1 MKRYAKVIIN
11 IILILVLSCSFHIE
25 AFAEIASNAGSSGKA
40 ESATAESATAGKIV
54 NDANSFLDKGKESES
69 PINGKALKDGS
80 NIIYNVLLILGIAV
94 ALIWGLVL
102 GIQFITGTIEEK
114 AEIKKGLIPY
124 VVGCIIIFG
133 AFGIWKLVLNLLA
146 PLS

>member
-25 AFAEIASNAGSSGKA
+25 AFAEIAPNAGSSGKA
-40 ESATAESATAGKIV
+40 ESATAGKIV
-54 NDANSFLDKGKESES
+54 DDANSFLDKGKESES
-69 PINGKALKDGS
+69 PINGQALKDGS

>member
-11 IILILVLSCSFHIE
+11 IILILVLSCSSHIE
-25 AFAEIASNAGSSGKA
+25 AFAESAPNAGSSGKA

-54 NDANSFLDKGKESES
+54 DDANSFLDKGKESES
-69 PINGKALKDGS
+69 PINGQALKDGS

>member
-25 AFAEIASNAGSSGKA
+25 AFAEIAPNAGSSGKA

-54 NDANSFLDKGKESES
+54 DDANSFLDKGKESES
-69 PINGKALKDGS
+69 PINGQALKDGS

>member
-25 AFAEIASNAGSSGKA
+25 AFAEIAPNAGSSGKA

-54 NDANSFLDKGKESES
+54 DDATSFLDKGKESES
-69 PINGKALKDGS
+69 PINGQALKDGS
-80 NIIYNVLLILGIAV
+80 NIMYNVLLILGIAV

-102 GIQFITGTIEEK
+102 GIQFITGSVEQK
-114 AEIKKGLIPY
+114 AKVKDSLIPFII
-124 VVGCIIIFG
+124 GCVIIFG
-133 AFGIWKLVLNLLA
+133 AFGIWKIVVSIGA
-146 PLS
+146 SM

>member
-25 AFAEIASNAGSSGKA
+25 AFAEIAPNAGSSGKA

-54 NDANSFLDKGKESES
+54 DDANSFLDKGKESES

>member
-25 AFAEIASNAGSSGKA
+25 AFAEIAPNAGSSGKA
-40 ESATAESATAGKIV
+40 ESATAGKIV
-54 NDANSFLDKGKESES
+54 DDANSFLDKGKESES

-133 AFGIWKLVLNLLA
+133 AFGIWKLVINI
-146 PLS
+146 LSSF